1 MDVQEISVFVQLN
14 MPNIKTVVI
23 SIPNSN
29 RRIVIDKY
37 LNNQGINFEF
47 LDAAYSKNIT
57 RDDYRF
63 IFENYKIGVNS
74 DNSFPDSFKGRGWV
88 NIGEIGCSLS
98 HFLAYRKLL
107 NSEYDCF
114 LILEDDAKPLFTGDE
129 LSHFIKNI
137 NLNGIDLICCQSTK
151 PSYELKESHKNL
163 LDTIKLPQNDIERNE
178 FTSSG
183 YIVTKSGAKK
193 LACIIEQNGLVFTA
207 DNHMWRCA
215 EYSGRNANNGFV
227 FNNIKFHEEEFNWYI
242 TTKHIQI
249 TLYRETSDA
258 TQIHNTDIKHGNQ
271 LTNDHYNRTCKEYM
285 SNGISF
291 IYNNVPLDNLL

>member
-1 MDVQEISVFVQLN
+1 

-29 RRIVIDKY
+29 RRIIIDKY
-37 LNNQGINFEF
+37 LKNQGINFEF

-63 IFENYKIGVNS
+63 IFENYKFGVNS

-98 HFLAYRKLL
+98 HFLACRKLL

-114 LILEDDAKPLFTGDE
+114 LILEDDAKPLFTCEE
-129 LSHFIKNI
+129 LSHFIETI
-137 NLNGIDLICCQSTK
+137 NLNGVDLICCQSTK
-151 PSYELKESHKNL
+151 PNYDYKESFKNL
-163 LDTIKLPQNDIERNE
+163 NDSIKLPKNDIEFSE
-178 FTSSG
+178 FILSTSTG

-193 LACIIEQNGLVFTA
+193 LTHIIEQNGLVFTA
-207 DNHMWRCA
+207 DNHIWRCA
-215 EYSGRNANNGFV
+215 EYSGKNSNNGFM
-227 FNNIKFHEEEFNWYI
+227 FNNIKFHEESFTWYI
-242 TTKHIQI
+242 TTKNIQL
-249 TLYRETSDA
+249 TLYKETSDI
-258 TQIHNTDIKHGNQ
+258 TQIHNTDIKHGHQ
-271 LTNDHYNRTCKEYM
+271 LPSDHHTRICKEYM

-291 IYNNVPLDNLL
+291 ISNNVPLDNLV